1 MQRHHWR
8 LWRSKRRR
16 IGKREMELRRP
27 LKLLRLFLFTE
38 TASDVTER
46 SIGRKRL
53 CVDSILGLFC
63 SGRNRRIFLGFHL
76 SAILRRQNLIPLQIP
91 FGVNVFSFLLLAF
104 FLGAFLS
111 SRFGDVL
118 SRTLRR
124 AKNGA
129 THKKDSGNAQTQRA
143 QEEPR
148 GRGADYERRV

>member
-8 LWRSKRRR
+8 LWRSKRGR

-27 LKLLRLFLFTE
+27 LKFLRLFLFTE
-38 TASDVTER
+38 TASDVTEG

-53 CVDSILGLFC
+53 CVDSILGFFC

-76 SAILRRQNLIPLQIP
+76 SAILRRQNLIPLQIL
-91 FGVNVFSFLLLAF
+91 FGVNVLGFLLFF

-118 SRTLRR
+118 GRTLRR
-124 AKNGA
+124 AKKGA
-129 THKKDSGNAQTQRA
+129 RHKKDSGDTQTQRA
-143 QEEPR
+143 LQEPY
-148 GRGADYERRV
+148 GGQGAD

>member
-1 MQRHHWR
+1 
-8 LWRSKRRR
+8 
-16 IGKREMELRRP
+16 MELRRP
-27 LKLLRLFLFTE
+27 LKFLRLFLFTE
-38 TASDVTER
+38 TASHVTER

-91 FGVNVFSFLLLAF
+91 FGVNVLGFLLLAF

-118 SRTLRR
+118 CRTLRR
-124 AKNGA
+124 AKHGA
-129 THKKDSGNAQTQRA
+129 THKMESGNAQTKSA
-143 QEEPR
+143 QKEPR
-148 GRGADYERRV
+148 ARGATNDRRVWINL

>member
-1 MQRHHWR
+1 
-8 LWRSKRRR
+8 
-16 IGKREMELRRP
+16 MELRGP
-27 LKLLRLFLFTE
+27 LESLRLFLFAE

-53 CVDSILGLFC
+53 CVDSILGFFC
-63 SGRNRRIFLGFHL
+63 SRRNRRIFLGFHL
-76 SAILRRQNLIPLQIP
+76 SAILRRQNLIPLQIL
-91 FGVNVFSFLLLAF
+91 FGVNVFGFLLLAF

-129 THKKDSGNAQTQRA
+129 GHKKDSGNAQTQRSL
-143 QEEPR
+143 QEPY
-148 GRGADYERRV
+148 GGQGAD